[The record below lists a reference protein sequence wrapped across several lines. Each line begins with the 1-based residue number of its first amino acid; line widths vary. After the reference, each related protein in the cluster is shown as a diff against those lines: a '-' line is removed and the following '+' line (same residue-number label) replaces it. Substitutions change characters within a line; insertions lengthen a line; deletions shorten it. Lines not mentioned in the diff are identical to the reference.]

1 MKILISVLSL
11 NKEPYVGLEKTIRE
25 TWASESHEDVEVIY
39 YYGDSNEIK
48 LVGDRL
54 FLDSPEGLMNIGH
67 KTLKMYAYILENF
80 TFDYIFRTNSSS
92 YVNIEKLKEFISDKP
107 KEKFYCG
114 GVGNYNG
121 IPFASGSG
129 YFLSRDMVELVLEHR
144 NEWNHSFI
152 DDVSLGMLIGKRGYK
167 IYNGIRSDVGINSH
181 LDLSYYHYR
190 VKDAGNR
197 NNDISLMKSLYK
209 KINKL

>member
-1 MKILISVLSL
+1 MINFKNNLVLVSDRIGIHIGIL
-11 NKEPYVGLEKTIRE
+11 
-25 TWASESHEDVEVIY
+25 
-39 YYGDSNEIK
+39 
-48 LVGDRL
+48 
-54 FLDSPEGLMNIGH
+54 
-67 KTLKMYAYILENF
+67 
-80 TFDYIFRTNSSS
+80 
-92 YVNIEKLKEFISDKP
+92 
-107 KEKFYCG
+107 
-114 GVGNYNG
+114 
-121 IPFASGSG
+121 FA
-129 YFLSRDMVELVLEHR
+129 RLVLEHR
-144 NEWNHSFI
+144 NQWHHSFI